1 MPLDAI
7 IHAIE
12 VFEKAFSDMNR
23 GANRRTIM
31 ETALIRL
38 CDPSLDES
46 MTAILRRISALEAGA
61 VLTAGARVEKNDIAT
76 EKDTDITA
84 TQAIKLPEKT
94 VDIAAT
100 QAIKIPEKAA
110 DEADVKVYQK
120 KVTADDIKVPSMAD
134 DNSATVA
141 FAPVSET
148 KPQSSGDQPYK
159 NWNDILGALG
169 KTDPM
174 MKAALEGS
182 QAYIVNDCMLIDF
195 KNESFRDMINT
206 SPRHKSALKAAIVQV
221 TGTNY
226 KIGPYTKKKAAGN
239 TPEPNADDEID
250 PLDDLVSRAR
260 QAGIDK

>member
-31 ETALIRL
+31 ETELIRL

-46 MTAILRRISALEAGA
+46 TTAILRRISALEAVT
-61 VLTAGARVEKNDIAT
+61 VLTASARAEKGDVVT
-76 EKDTDITA
+76 TKDTDIAA
-84 TQAIKLPEKT
+84 TQAVKLPDNT

-100 QAIKIPEKAA
+100 QAVKLPENA
-110 DEADVKVYQK
+110 DDKSAVKVYQK

-148 KPQSSGDQPYK
+148 KSQSSGDMPYK

-226 KIGPYTKKKAAGN
+226 KIGPYTKKKAAGS

>member
-1 MPLDAI
+1 M
-7 IHAIE
+7 
-12 VFEKAFSDMNR
+12 
-23 GANRRTIM
+23 
-31 ETALIRL
+31 
-38 CDPSLDES
+38 
-46 MTAILRRISALEAGA
+46 
-61 VLTAGARVEKNDIAT
+61 
-76 EKDTDITA
+76 
-84 TQAIKLPEKT
+84 
-94 VDIAAT
+94 DIAAT
-100 QAIKIPEKAA
+100 QAVKLPENAA
-110 DEADVKVYQK
+110 DKSDIKVYQK

-148 KPQSSGDQPYK
+148 KPQSSDQPYK
-159 NWNDILGALG
+159 NWNDILGTLG

-226 KIGPYTKKKAAGN
+226 KIGPYTKKKAAGS